1 MRFVVIPQPRGR
13 WTWELR
19 DATGKTVCESSGS
32 YISQERAIAAIQDM
46 RRIAP
51 SATVI
56 DGENQPPDNEQ
67 P

>member
-1 MRFVVIPQPRGR
+1 MRFVVIPQARGR

-19 DATGKTVCESSGS
+19 DSAGDAVCKSAGS

-51 SATVI
+51 SANVI
-56 DGENQPPDNEQ
+56 DGAGSLPTKDEP
-67 P
+67 